1 MNVLRLVPSVRP
13 GEVFLGGAIRTH
25 REYLDFEIDGA
36 RLGESLRSRGD
47 DVIAVAP
54 ADLGLDALPDGR
66 VPLFV
71 CPECGDLGCGA
82 VTVIVERTADEVVW
96 RDFGWQTDYDP
107 EVSRESYAGLGPF
120 RFARAQYD
128 AVFS

>member
-13 GEVFLGGAIRTH
+13 GEVFPTGGIRTH

-36 RLGESLRSRGD
+36 RLGESLRSLGD

-54 ADLGLDALPDGR
+54 ADLGADALPDGR

-71 CPECGDLGCGA
+71 CPECGDLGCGG
-82 VTVIVERTADEVVW
+82 VTVVLERTADEVVW

-107 EVSRESYAGLGPF
+107 EVFRERYAGLGPF
-120 RFARAQYD
+120 RFSRAQYD
-128 AVFS
+128 AMLS

>member
-13 GEVFLGGAIRTH
+13 GEVFPGGAIRTH

-54 ADLGLDALPDGR
+54 ADLGLDALHDGR